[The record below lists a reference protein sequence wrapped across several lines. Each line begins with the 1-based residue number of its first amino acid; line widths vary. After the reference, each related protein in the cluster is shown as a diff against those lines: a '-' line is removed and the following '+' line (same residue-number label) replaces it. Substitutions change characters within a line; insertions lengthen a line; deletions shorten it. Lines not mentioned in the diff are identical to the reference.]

1 MARAAEVRRILITGA
16 TGFVGGW
23 LAEDL
28 ARMMVDADCE
38 ALEQQLAGKVT
49 RYSHE
54 ST

>member
-1 MARAAEVRRILITGA
+1 VLLGDASKAKEHL
-16 TGFVGGW
+16 GW
-23 LAEDL
+23 EASVNFQDL

-38 ALEQQLAGKVT
+38 ALEHQLAGKVT